1 MTFNY
6 MLQIKTV
13 LLVSAAGTVRTEQ
26 LQHMFNGSQQ
36 TRKTV
41 TTCGYVTY
49 PRMSPLPIW

>member
-26 LQHMFNGSQQ
+26 IQHMFNGSQQ